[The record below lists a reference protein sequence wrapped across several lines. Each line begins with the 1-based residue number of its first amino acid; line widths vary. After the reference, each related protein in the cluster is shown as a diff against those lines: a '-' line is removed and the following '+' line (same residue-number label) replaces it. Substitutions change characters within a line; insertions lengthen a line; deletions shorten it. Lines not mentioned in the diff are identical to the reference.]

1 MSDSTLQ
8 TVDRALIVLEA
19 LAEKP
24 MTAVQIQNQ
33 LGLNKSTV
41 HRLLM
46 TLLSR
51 GFVERNNTS
60 GVYTI
65 GLKLVEISSIR
76 LNNIELKTEA
86 SPYLRKLTETL
97 KQPSQLA
104 TYDNGEAIYIEKINN
119 VHYMRMYSQI
129 GRRIPV
135 HCSAVGKAL
144 VMDKSDEE
152 ILNILNLIPMKAYT
166 DKTLITPEA
175 VLEEI
180 RTARLRGFAI
190 DNEEHEK
197 GIFCIAV
204 PIYDYRGQ
212 IIAAISTA
220 GENNM
225 FLTDDKSEIVKQIK
239 LTANKISHRMGF
251 VNNII

>member
-1 MSDSTLQ
+1 MNDSKLQ
-8 TVDRALIVLEA
+8 TVDRALIVLET

-51 GFVERNNTS
+51 GFVERNKST

-86 SPYLRKLTETL
+86 SPYLRRLTETL

-104 TYDNGEAIYIEKINN
+104 TYHNGEAIYIEKINN

-135 HCSAVGKAL
+135 YCSAVGKAL
-144 VMDKSDEE
+144 LIDKNDDE
-152 ILNILNLIPMKAYT
+152 ILKILSMIPMKEYT
-166 DKTLITPEA
+166 NKTLLTPEA

-180 RTARLRGFAI
+180 KIAKIKGFAI

-220 GENNM
+220 GENKT
-225 FLTDDKSEIVKQIK
+225 FLFDDEADIIKQIK
-239 LTANKISHRMGF
+239 VIASKISHRMGYPF
-251 VNNII
+251 SS